1 MEGLKIDELKYL
13 PYEIN
18 QTKNCI
24 GILVSNLLLIN
35 VLKGF
40 FMFKNDVSQTY
51 NLQDATFEII
61 IMLAG
66 AFLLG
71 YLLSWLINKLIS
83 EKRKQL
89 QFSAEK
95 HPIQK
100 VNNANTSLGTTS
112 NPRIV
117 RNNLATESTYRT
129 PKIDDLS
136 KITGIDGD
144 IQFALKKQGINSF
157 IDLRDIKRQTLL
169 TIQEDIPKLNK
180 KETET
185 WPHQAS
191 LAAKGEWKKLDEYQA
206 FIERAQVASQ
216 NTLQQ
221 KPANAD
227 DLTVVEG
234 IGPKIED
241 ILNKNGIYT
250 FNQLS
255 NSDSMMLKKLIVDAD
270 IRFENNETESW
281 PHQAAM
287 AEKGQWE
294 ELNIYQEFMHSESI
308 IDTGMESEPS
318 PKSLQNDIDIT
329 DEVMNLN
336 DHDDLKKVEGI
347 GPKIEEI
354 LNKSGIYTFKQLYN
368 SDSNRLKK
376 LLDDE
381 GNQFKMHNPQSWPH
395 QAGMAHRGEWEELK
409 KYQELM
415 DGGREVHSIDA
426 SSNITKISD
435 NVTSKSSA
443 KDDLK
448 KIEGIGPKIE
458 ELLNSHG
465 IHSYHDL
472 AISSREIIKQY
483 LDDAGPQY
491 RVHEPETWPQ
501 QAKLASEAS
510 WDELERYQDSIIDGH
525 K

>member
-1 MEGLKIDELKYL
+1 
-13 PYEIN
+13 
-18 QTKNCI
+18 
-24 GILVSNLLLIN
+24 
-35 VLKGF
+35 
-40 FMFKNDVSQTY
+40 MFNNNVSQTY

-71 YLLSWLINKLIS
+71 SLLSWLINKLIS
-83 EKRKQL
+83 EKKEQL
-89 QFSAEK
+89 QFTAEQ

-100 VNNANTSLGTTS
+100 INNANTSLGTTS

-117 RNNLATESTYRT
+117 KNNLAKESTYRT
-129 PKIDDLS
+129 PRIDDLT
-136 KITGIDGD
+136 KITGIDVD

-157 IDLRDIKRQTLL
+157 IDLRDIKRQTLQ

-221 KPANAD
+221 KPSNAD

-255 NSDSMMLKKLIVDAD
+255 NSDSMMLKKLIIDAD
-270 IRFENNETESW
+270 KRFENNETESW
-281 PHQAAM
+281 SHQAAM

-308 IDTGMESEPS
+308 IDTGME
-318 PKSLQNDIDIT
+318 
-329 DEVMNLN
+329 V
-336 DHDDLKKVEGI
+336 
-347 GPKIEEI
+347 
-354 LNKSGIYTFKQLYN
+354 
-368 SDSNRLKK
+368 
-376 LLDDE
+376 
-381 GNQFKMHNPQSWPH
+381 
-395 QAGMAHRGEWEELK
+395 
-409 KYQELM
+409 
-415 DGGREVHSIDA
+415 
-426 SSNITKISD
+426 
-435 NVTSKSSA
+435 
-443 KDDLK
+443 
-448 KIEGIGPKIE
+448 
-458 ELLNSHG
+458 
-465 IHSYHDL
+465 
-472 AISSREIIKQY
+472 
-483 LDDAGPQY
+483 
-491 RVHEPETWPQ
+491 
-501 QAKLASEAS
+501 
-510 WDELERYQDSIIDGH
+510 
-525 K
+525 

>member
-1 MEGLKIDELKYL
+1 
-13 PYEIN
+13 
-18 QTKNCI
+18 
-24 GILVSNLLLIN
+24 
-35 VLKGF
+35 
-40 FMFKNDVSQTY
+40 MFKNDITQTY
-51 NLQDATFEII
+51 NLQDASYEII

-71 YLLSWLINKLIS
+71 YILSWLINKYNS
-83 EKRKQL
+83 EKNNQL
-89 QFSAEK
+89 QFTSEQQSLHK
-95 HPIQK
+95 I
-100 VNNANTSLGTTS
+100 NGTNTSLGTTS
-112 NPRIV
+112 TPRIV
-117 RNNLATESTYRT
+117 NNRPATESTYRT
-129 PKIDDLS
+129 PRIDDLT
-136 KITGIDGD
+136 KITGIDFD
-144 IQFALKKQGINSF
+144 IQSALKKQGINSY

-169 TIQEDIPKLNK
+169 TIQQGSPKLNK

-191 LAAKGEWKKLDEYQA
+191 LAAKGEWKKLNEYQA
-206 FIERAQVASQ
+206 FIERAQIASQ

-234 IGPKIED
+234 IGPKNED

-270 IRFENNETESW
+270 VRFENNETESW

-287 AEKGQWE
+287 AEKGQWD
-294 ELNIYQEFMHSESI
+294 ELNIYQEFMHSDSDISTEI
-308 IDTGMESEPS
+308 EP
-318 PKSLQNDIDIT
+318 DILEIT
-329 DEVMNLN
+329 VDDNLS

-347 GPKIEEI
+347 GPKIEEV

-376 LLDDE
+376 LLDDA

-395 QAGMAHRGEWEELK
+395 QAGMADRGEWEELK
-409 KYQELM
+409 RYQEFM
-415 DGGREVHSIDA
+415 DGSHESPSK
-426 SSNITKISD
+426 SSNTSFTNISENVTTKIS
-435 NVTSKSSA
+435 A
-443 KDDLK
+443 KEDLK

-465 IHSYHDL
+465 INSYTDL
-472 AISSREIIKQY
+472 ANSSGEIIKQF

-491 RVHEPETWPQ
+491 RLHEPDTWPQ
-501 QAKLASEAS
+501 QAKLASEGC
-510 WDELERYQDSIIDGH
+510 WEDLEKYQDAIINGR